1 MKHDRALKSR
11 SIDGDLAWMS
21 GEISHVTEQRRALA
35 LSEIIVAALAIVM
48 LLVAQWML
56 TVAIHGSNYYGVD
69 GKMAQATILAAL
81 KYSGLFQVNSISPIE
96 GVGSQLLTMN
106 VWANPA
112 YWPFAVL
119 DKEVATDVSALVALG
134 IFMIACYVMMRC
146 FDVPVVPS
154 AIAAQLCI
162 LLFAPTLLILRMP
175 TNFCLTPG
183 AAVLYAPFM
192 VALGLLTRLE
202 TGSWRHFSLIT
213 GAIFLTLLY
222 SIYLDPLWAMVNG
235 ISWAVAFG
243 IVTISPFRRKTILL
257 RAVALSCIVAVLVV
271 SGVAEYLYTLSQYTF
286 RVQFPAVSDR
296 PRTLALATAA
306 GYSPNIMPVY
316 GACAVGWLLGLL
328 MGRGRPRVV
337 AAAAAASFCVFV
349 AYSAVYL
356 LLLDAVWVPPIP
368 IYIEHSLFV
377 LYIAGAVAGYWSVL
391 QQTVWL
397 VSRLAAAAVRRGAVG
412 NQATAAPPSQFRQLF
427 GANAWIPRS
436 LSRPV
441 TIGGALLIVSV
452 IPAKVVDYALHDSAD
467 KAEIYNLPWPNEPEL
482 MQFFSDNIGALVG
495 EPLRGS
501 VSFFDVK
508 PVTHFTI
515 TNTWA
520 HGLHTIE
527 EYSQLVTPQA
537 IYFLYALLDE
547 NVTGML
553 NGFVPYPG
561 PSAQTFW
568 KTLEMFGVR
577 YRVYANAMD
586 IGYPVFTLPRR
597 PLEGKEGLW
606 YVYELPNPNVGD
618 YSPTQIATAQSAAEI
633 IAKIKAS
640 DFDFTRQAVL
650 SAPIEAPLVS
660 ARDMRLSR
668 IRGGL
673 HVSGQSD
680 RTSLVVLPLQ
690 FSNCLRALDGR
701 VRFVRANLLMAG
713 MIFSGRIDTDIVFD
727 YGLFS
732 PSCRWADLADFKRLA
747 MKIDLRMPHL
757 MGNRL
762 FLGWNGA
769 MAKFRE
775 AGVELG
781 LLPPTAPE
789 GGPQTPSEE
798 SAPSGPVVTEETTL
812 ERLPQT
818 NVPGFE
824 WIGLQ
829 GLNAEAVSGERV
841 VTGQPIM
848 TLVAVPTDGRH
859 YLAAQTTGLDRNRVY
874 RVTAWVK
881 AAVDVK
887 LEVELRD
894 GVMLRNGRPAN
905 YGIAVFDPATRLVAS
920 SSAGL
925 KERGVEEGL
934 DGWQKVWVDL
944 ATTDGQFVLALGVVS
959 RDRRLFKGDG
969 RSGLTFGGIQ
979 VAPRD

>member
-1 MKHDRALKSR
+1 
-11 SIDGDLAWMS
+11 
-21 GEISHVTEQRRALA
+21 
-35 LSEIIVAALAIVM
+35 
-48 LLVAQWML
+48 
-56 TVAIHGSNYYGVD
+56 
-69 GKMAQATILAAL
+69 
-81 KYSGLFQVNSISPIE
+81 
-96 GVGSQLLTMN
+96 

-112 YWPFAVL
+112 YWPFAFL
-119 DKEVATDVSALVALG
+119 DKEGATDVSALVALG

-162 LLFAPTLLILRMP
+162 LLFAPTVLILRMP
-175 TNFCLTPG
+175 SNFCLTPG

-202 TGSWRHFSLIT
+202 PGSWQRFSLIT
-213 GAIFLTLLY
+213 GGIFLLLLY
-222 SIYLDPLWAMVNG
+222 SVYLDPLWTMVNG

-243 IVTISPFRRKTILL
+243 IVTICPFRRKTILL
-257 RAVALSCIVAVLVV
+257 RAGALSCIVVVLVV

-286 RVQFPAVSDR
+286 RVQFPAVVDR
-296 PRTLALATAA
+296 ERTLALATAA
-306 GYSPNIMPVY
+306 AYSPNMMPVY
-316 GACAVGWLLGLL
+316 GVCALGWLLGLL
-328 MGRGRPRVV
+328 MGRGRMRVV
-337 AAAAAASFCVFV
+337 AAAAAASFVVFV
-349 AYSAVYL
+349 AYCAVYL
-356 LLLDAVWVPPIP
+356 LLLNAVWVPPIP
-368 IYIEHSLFV
+368 FYIEHSLFA

-391 QQTVWL
+391 QWAAWL
-397 VSRLAAAAVRRGAVG
+397 VSELAAAALRRRVAG
-412 NQATAAPPSQFRQLF
+412 NQATAAPPSQLGRLF
-427 GANAWIPRS
+427 GVNAWVPSS
-436 LSRPV
+436 LLRPV
-441 TIGGALLIVSV
+441 TIAGALLIVSV
-452 IPAKVVDYALHDSAD
+452 VPTKVMDHALHDSAD

-482 MQFFSDNIGALVG
+482 MQFFADNIGAPVG

-501 VSFFDVK
+501 ISFFDVK
-508 PVTHFTI
+508 PVTHFTL

-520 HGLHTIE
+520 HGLHSVE

-537 IYFLYALLDE
+537 VYFLYALLDE
-547 NVTGML
+547 NVTRML

-561 PSAQTFW
+561 QSLQTFW

-577 YRVYANAMD
+577 YRVYADAMD

-597 PLEGKEGLW
+597 PLEGKESLW
-606 YVYELPNPNVGD
+606 YVHELANPNVGD
-618 YSPTQIATAQSAAEI
+618 YSPTEIATAQSAAEI
-633 IAKIKAS
+633 IAKIKAP

-680 RTSLVVLPLQ
+680 GTSLVVLPLQ
-690 FSNCLRALDGR
+690 FSNCLRARDGR
-701 VRFVRANLLMAG
+701 VRIVRANLLMAG
-713 MIFSGRIDTDIVFD
+713 MIFSGRIDTDILFD

-732 PSCRWADLADFKRLA
+732 PGCRRADLAEFKRLA

-757 MGNRL
+757 TGDRL
-762 FLGWNGA
+762 FPDWDGA

-775 AGVELG
+775 ADIVLG
-781 LLPPTAPE
+781 LLPRAAPE
-789 GGPQTPSEE
+789 DGPQTLSKEP
-798 SAPSGPVVTEETTL
+798 APSGPAVTEETTL
-812 ERLPQT
+812 ALLPET

-841 VTGQPIM
+841 VTGLPIM

-881 AAVDVK
+881 AAADVK
-887 LEVELRD
+887 VEVELRD
-894 GVMLRNGRPAN
+894 GVISRNGQPLN
-905 YGIAVFDPATRLVAS
+905 YGFAVFDPAARLVAS

-925 KERGVEEGL
+925 KQRGIEQGP
-934 DGWQKVWVDL
+934 DDWQKIWLDL

-979 VAPRD
+979 IAPRD